1 MKNLRKLLGLT
12 AVALILMLL
21 ISAWAWNQIPADAQI
36 PVHWNAAG
44 EIDRYGGKVEGL
56 LLSPLI
62 MGGLMVLVAFI
73 TRIEPR
79 RGNFLQSE
87 KAFTMFWYV
96 LLLFFLML
104 HTATTGIALGY
115 NIPLPL
121 VLGIGLGLM
130 FLVLGNFMGKI
141 RSTYTFGIRTPWTLD
156 SDLSWNK
163 THRLGGKL
171 FMLTGVLV
179 LLTAVI
185 GSPTLMFWVL
195 MVGILAT
202 VVVSMVYS
210 YIVWKNDPDVQARQA

>member
-12 AVALILMLL
+12 AVTLLLMLL
-21 ISAWAWNQIPADAQI
+21 ISAWAWGQIPADAQV

-44 EIDRYGGKVEGL
+44 EVDRYGGKVEGL
-56 LLSPLI
+56 LLSPI
-62 MGGLMVLVAFI
+62 ITAGLMVLVAFI

-104 HTATTGIALGY
+104 HVTTTGIALGY

-121 VLGIGLGLM
+121 VIGVGIGLM
-130 FLVLGNFMGKI
+130 FIVLGNFMGKI

-156 SDLSWNK
+156 SDLSWIK

-171 FMLTGVLV
+171 FMATGVLV
-179 LLTAVI
+179 LLTAVL
-185 GSPTLMFWVL
+185 GSSILMFWVL
-195 MVGILAT
+195 MGGILIT
-202 VVVSMVYS
+202 VSVSMVYS
-210 YIVWKNDPDVQARQA
+210 YIVWKNDPDAQARRA

>member
-12 AVALILMLL
+12 AVTLLLMLL
-21 ISAWAWNQIPADAQI
+21 ISAWAWGQIPADAQV

-44 EIDRYGGKVEGL
+44 EVDRYGGKVEGL
-56 LLSPLI
+56 LLSPI
-62 MGGLMVLVAFI
+62 ITAGLMVLVAFI

-104 HTATTGIALGY
+104 HVTTTGIALGY

-121 VLGIGLGLM
+121 VIGVGIGLM
-130 FLVLGNFMGKI
+130 FIVLGNFMGKI

-171 FMLTGVLV
+171 FMATGALV
-179 LLTAVI
+179 LLTAVL
-185 GSPTLMFWVL
+185 GSSILMFWVL
-195 MVGILAT
+195 MGGILIT
-202 VVVSMVYS
+202 VSVSMVYS
-210 YIVWKNDPDVQARQA
+210 YIVWKNDPDAQARRA

>member
-12 AVALILMLL
+12 AVTLLLMLL
-21 ISAWAWNQIPADAQI
+21 ISAWAWGQIPADAQV

-44 EIDRYGGKVEGL
+44 EVDRYGGKVEGL
-56 LLSPLI
+56 LLAPI
-62 MGGLMVLVAFI
+62 ITAGLMVLVAFI

-104 HTATTGIALGY
+104 HVTTTGIALGY

-121 VLGIGLGLM
+121 VIGVGIGLM
-130 FLVLGNFMGKI
+130 FIVLGNFMGKI

-171 FMLTGVLV
+171 FMATGVLV
-179 LLTAVI
+179 LLTAVL
-185 GSPTLMFWVL
+185 GSSILMFWVL
-195 MVGILAT
+195 MGGILIT
-202 VVVSMVYS
+202 VGVSMVYS
-210 YIVWKNDPDVQARQA
+210 YIVWKNDPDAQARRA

>member
-12 AVALILMLL
+12 AVTLLLMLL
-21 ISAWAWNQIPADAQI
+21 ISAWAWGQIPADAQV

-44 EIDRYGGKVEGL
+44 EVDRYGGKVEGL
-56 LLSPLI
+56 LLSPI
-62 MGGLMVLVAFI
+62 ITAGLMVLVAFI

-104 HTATTGIALGY
+104 HVTTTGIALGY

-121 VLGIGLGLM
+121 VIGVGIGLM
-130 FLVLGNFMGKI
+130 FIVLGNFMGKI

-171 FMLTGVLV
+171 FMATGVLV
-179 LLTAVI
+179 LLTAVL
-185 GSPTLMFWVL
+185 GSSILMFWVL
-195 MVGILAT
+195 MGGILIT
-202 VVVSMVYS
+202 VSVSMVYS
-210 YIVWKNDPDVQARQA
+210 YIVWKNDPDAQARRA

>member
-12 AVALILMLL
+12 AVTLLLMLL
-21 ISAWAWNQIPADAQI
+21 ISAWAWGQIPADAQL

-44 EIDRYGGKVEGL
+44 EVDRYGGKVEGL
-56 LLSPLI
+56 LLSPI
-62 MGGLMVLVAFI
+62 ITAGLMVLVAFI
-73 TRIEPR
+73 TRLEPR

-104 HTATTGIALGY
+104 HVTTTGIALGY

-121 VLGIGLGLM
+121 VIGVGIGLM
-130 FLVLGNFMGKI
+130 FIVLGNFMGKI

-171 FMLTGVLV
+171 FMATGVLV
-179 LLTAVI
+179 LLTAVL
-185 GSPTLMFWVL
+185 GSSILMFWVL
-195 MVGILAT
+195 MGGILIT
-202 VVVSMVYS
+202 VGVSMVYS
-210 YIVWKNDPDVQARQA
+210 YIVWKNDPDAQARRA

>member
-12 AVALILMLL
+12 AVTLIIMLL
-21 ISAWAWNQIPADAQI
+21 VSAWAWGQIPAGAQL

-44 EIDRYGGKVEGL
+44 EVDRYGGKVEGL
-56 LLSPLI
+56 LLSPI
-62 MGGLMVLVAFI
+62 ITAGLMVLVAFI
-73 TRIEPR
+73 TRLEPR
-79 RGNFLQSE
+79 RSNFLQSE

-104 HTATTGIALGY
+104 HITTTGIALGY

-121 VLGIGLGLM
+121 VIGVGIGLM
-130 FLVLGNFMGKI
+130 FIVLGNFMGKI

-171 FMLTGVLV
+171 FMATGVLV

-185 GSPTLMFWVL
+185 GSSILMFWAL
-195 MVGILAT
+195 MGGI
-202 VVVSMVYS
+202 VVTLVVTMVYS
-210 YIVWKNDPDVQARQA
+210 YIVWKNDPDAQARRA

>member
-12 AVALILMLL
+12 AVTLLLMLL
-21 ISAWAWNQIPADAQI
+21 ISAWAWGQIPADAQL

-44 EIDRYGGKVEGL
+44 EVDRYGGKVEGL
-56 LLSPLI
+56 LLSPI
-62 MGGLMVLVAFI
+62 ITAGLMVLVAFI
-73 TRIEPR
+73 TRLEPR

-104 HTATTGIALGY
+104 HVTTTGIALGY

-121 VLGIGLGLM
+121 VIGVGIGLM
-130 FLVLGNFMGKI
+130 FIVLGNFMGKI

-171 FMLTGVLV
+171 FMATGVLV
-179 LLTAVI
+179 LLTAVL
-185 GSPTLMFWVL
+185 GSSILMFWVL
-195 MVGILAT
+195 MGGILIT
-202 VVVSMVYS
+202 VSVSMVYS
-210 YIVWKNDPDVQARQA
+210 YIVWKNDPDAQARRA

>member
-21 ISAWAWNQIPADAQI
+21 ISAWAWNQIPADTQI
-36 PVHWNAAG
+36 PIHWNAAG
-44 EIDRYGGKVEGL
+44 EVDGYGGKVEGL

-79 RGNFLQSE
+79 QGNFLQSE

-171 FMLTGVLV
+171 FMLTGGLV

-195 MVGILAT
+195 VVGILAT

>member
-12 AVALILMLL
+12 AVTLLLMLL
-21 ISAWAWNQIPADAQI
+21 ISAWAWGQIPADAQV

-44 EIDRYGGKVEGL
+44 EVDRYGGKVEGL
-56 LLSPLI
+56 LLSPI
-62 MGGLMVLVAFI
+62 ITAGLMVLVAFI

-104 HTATTGIALGY
+104 HVTTTGIALGY

-121 VLGIGLGLM
+121 VIGVGIGLM
-130 FLVLGNFMGKI
+130 FIVLGNFMGKI

-171 FMLTGVLV
+171 FMATGVLV
-179 LLTAVI
+179 LLTAVL
-185 GSPTLMFWVL
+185 GSSILMFWVL
-195 MVGILAT
+195 MGGILIT
-202 VVVSMVYS
+202 VGVSMVYS
-210 YIVWKNDPDVQARQA
+210 YIVWKNDPDAQARRA

>member
-12 AVALILMLL
+12 AVTLLLMLL
-21 ISAWAWNQIPADAQI
+21 ISAWAWGQIPADAQV

-44 EIDRYGGKVEGL
+44 EVDRYGGKVEGL
-56 LLSPLI
+56 LLSPI
-62 MGGLMVLVAFI
+62 ITAGLMVLVAFI
-73 TRIEPR
+73 TRLEPR

-104 HTATTGIALGY
+104 HVTTTGIALGY

-121 VLGIGLGLM
+121 VIGVGIGLM
-130 FLVLGNFMGKI
+130 FIVLGNFMGKI

-171 FMLTGVLV
+171 FMATGVLV
-179 LLTAVI
+179 LLTAVL
-185 GSPTLMFWVL
+185 GSSILMFWVL
-195 MVGILAT
+195 MGGILIT
-202 VVVSMVYS
+202 VGVSMVYS
-210 YIVWKNDPDVQARQA
+210 YIVWKNDPDAQARRA

>member
-12 AVALILMLL
+12 AVTIIIMLL
-21 ISAWAWNQIPADAQI
+21 VSAWAWGQIPAGAQL

-44 EIDRYGGKVEGL
+44 EVDRYGGKVEGL
-56 LLSPLI
+56 LLSPI
-62 MGGLMVLVAFI
+62 ITAGLMVLVAFI
-73 TRIEPR
+73 TRLEPR
-79 RGNFLQSE
+79 RSNFLQSE

-104 HTATTGIALGY
+104 HITTTGIALGY

-121 VLGIGLGLM
+121 VIGVGIGLM
-130 FLVLGNFMGKI
+130 FIVLGNFMGKI

-171 FMLTGVLV
+171 FMATGVLV

-185 GSPTLMFWVL
+185 GSSILMFWAL
-195 MVGILAT
+195 MGGI
-202 VVVSMVYS
+202 VVTLVVTMVYS
-210 YIVWKNDPDVQARQA
+210 YIVWKNDPDAQARRA

>member
-12 AVALILMLL
+12 AVTLLLMLL
-21 ISAWAWNQIPADAQI
+21 ISAWAWGQIPADAQV

-44 EIDRYGGKVEGL
+44 EVDRYGGKVEGL
-56 LLSPLI
+56 LLSPI
-62 MGGLMVLVAFI
+62 ITAGLMVLVAFI
-73 TRIEPR
+73 TRLEPR

-104 HTATTGIALGY
+104 HVTTTGIALGY

-121 VLGIGLGLM
+121 VIGVGIGLM
-130 FLVLGNFMGKI
+130 FIVLGNFMGKI

-171 FMLTGVLV
+171 FMATGVLV
-179 LLTAVI
+179 LLTAVL
-185 GSPTLMFWVL
+185 GSSILMFWVL
-195 MVGILAT
+195 MGGILIT
-202 VVVSMVYS
+202 VSVSMVYS
-210 YIVWKNDPDVQARQA
+210 YIVWKNDPDAQARRA

>member
-12 AVALILMLL
+12 AVTLLLMLL
-21 ISAWAWNQIPADAQI
+21 ISAWAWGQIPANAQV

-44 EIDRYGGKVEGL
+44 EVDRYGGKVEGL
-56 LLSPLI
+56 LLSPI
-62 MGGLMVLVAFI
+62 ITAGLMVLVAFI

-104 HTATTGIALGY
+104 HVTTTGIALGY

-121 VLGIGLGLM
+121 VIGVGIGLM
-130 FLVLGNFMGKI
+130 FIVLGNFMGKI

-171 FMLTGVLV
+171 FMATGVLV
-179 LLTAVI
+179 LLTAVL
-185 GSPTLMFWVL
+185 GSSILMFWVL
-195 MVGILAT
+195 MGGILIT
-202 VVVSMVYS
+202 VGVSMVYS
-210 YIVWKNDPDVQARQA
+210 YIVWKNDPDAQARRA